1 MTNDRLARS
10 YLEKGT
16 IRIKALK
23 FMHREGGYSD
33 VVREAQECVELLLKG
48 VLRCLGIEAPKVH
61 DVSRILKEKK
71 ALLPAI
77 IQTHLDEVALISRE
91 LRKDRE
97 LAFYG
102 TEDWIPTEEYSAE
115 DSLEAIRKAERI
127 FDLVSQV
134 IPREDA

>member
-1 MTNDRLARS
+1 MTSDRLARS
-10 YLEKGT
+10 YMEKAT

-23 FMHREGGYSD
+23 FLHGEGGYSD

-48 VLRCLGIEAPKVH
+48 VLRCLGIEAPKIH
-61 DVSRILKEKK
+61 DVSRVLHDK
-71 ALLPAI
+71 AELLPEIFRA
-77 IQTHLDEVALISRE
+77 HLDEVSRISRE

-102 TEDWIPTEEYSAE
+102 TDDWIPTEEYSVD

-127 FDLVSQV
+127 FELVSQV
-134 IPREDA
+134 IPS

>member
-1 MTNDRLARS
+1 MTSERLARS
-10 YLEKGT
+10 YLEKARV
-16 IRIKALK
+16 RIKALK
-23 FMHREGGYSD
+23 FLHGEGGYSD

-48 VLRCLGIEAPKVH
+48 VLRCLGLEVPKVH
-61 DVSRILKEKK
+61 DVSRILKER
-71 ALLPAI
+71 ADLLPDGFRE
-77 IQTHLDEVALISRE
+77 HLDEVALISRT

-127 FDLVSQV
+127 FALTTLVIQ
-134 IPREDA
+134 